1 MACGNSIRIVLAG
14 LLGGLLISCG
24 AATRSPRPSADGAT
38 NQQMFQVKGVV
49 KEIMLPRK
57 KVKIA
62 HEEIPNY
69 MAAMTMDFDVKD
81 VKELEGL
88 QAGDAVAFRMI
99 VTKNDG
105 WIDQLT
111 RLNAISGAGPVTGNA
126 PSSQVD
132 SRESVA
138 LRRVREVDP
147 LKEGDLLPEYHFTNE
162 LNQAISLSD
171 YKGQALALTFIFTRC
186 PFPTFCPR
194 MSTSFAETCEK
205 MRVMPNSPTNWHLL
219 TISFDPE
226 FDTPAVLK
234 SYAQRYHYDPKHWS
248 FVTGDLIDITAIA
261 EQFGLLFWRPDPN
274 QPAGINH
281 NLRTVVVDAQGRVQ
295 KILSQN
301 EWTSDELVGE
311 IVKAASAKP

>member
-1 MACGNSIRIVLAG
+1 MTCRRTIRIVLAG
-14 LLGGLLISCG
+14 LLSGLLLSCD
-24 AATRSPRPSADGAT
+24 ADNRPSGRSAEQAAPE
-38 NQQMFQVKGVV
+38 QIFQVKGVV
-49 KEIMLPRK
+49 KEVMPARK

-81 VKELEGL
+81 GKELEGL
-88 QAGDAVAFRMI
+88 QAGDPVAFRMI
-99 VTKNDG
+99 VTEKDG

-111 RLNAISGAGPVTGNA
+111 KIRPVAGAEPVAQKTPA
-126 PSSQVD
+126 P
-132 SRESVA
+132 
-138 LRRVREVDP
+138 LRQVREVDP

-194 MSTSFAETCEK
+194 MSTSFAEACEK
-205 MRVMPNSPTNWHLL
+205 MKAMPNSPTNWHLL
-219 TISFDPE
+219 SLSFDPE
-226 FDTPAVLK
+226 FDAPAVLK

-248 FVTGDLIDITAIA
+248 FVTGELIDITAIA

-281 NLRTVVVDAQGRVQ
+281 NLRTVIVDAQGRVQ

-301 EWTSDELVGE
+301 EWTADELVAE
-311 IVKAASAKP
+311 IVKAAKAKP